1 MFTSV
6 ETLLYFN
13 TTPHQRFTK
22 SAYERTHIWITQ
34 RHNQGGL
41 TMTVGWNDNTPI
53 YRQLKERVVGM
64 MLDGI
69 LKAGDALPSVRQIAA
84 EYQLNPITV
93 SKAYQELVDEN
104 LVEKRR
110 GIGMY
115 VTEGAS
121 EKLLA
126 TERERFIREEWPAM
140 IERIRRLG
148 LNLEELLKSSA
159 GAPGRAPG
167 ASA

>member
-1 MFTSV
+1 
-6 ETLLYFN
+6 
-13 TTPHQRFTK
+13 
-22 SAYERTHIWITQ
+22 
-34 RHNQGGL
+34 
-41 TMTVGWNDNTPI
+41 MTVGWNDNTPI

-69 LKAGDALPSVRQIAA
+69 LKAGDALPSVRSIAA

-140 IERIRRLG
+140 VERIRRLG
-148 LNLEELLKSSA
+148 LNVEQLLRAS
-159 GAPGRAPG
+159 APGGPG
-167 ASA
+167 LVPGGAA

>member
-1 MFTSV
+1 
-6 ETLLYFN
+6 
-13 TTPHQRFTK
+13 
-22 SAYERTHIWITQ
+22 
-34 RHNQGGL
+34 
-41 TMTVGWNDNTPI
+41 MTVGWNDNAPI

-110 GIGMY
+110 G
-115 VTEGAS
+115 
-121 EKLLA
+121 LA
-126 TERERFIREEWPAM
+126 CTLPKEQARNSWPPNA
-140 IERIRRLG
+140 
-148 LNLEELLKSSA
+148 NASSA
-159 GAPGRAPG
+159 RNGRPWSNVSA

>member
-1 MFTSV
+1 
-6 ETLLYFN
+6 
-13 TTPHQRFTK
+13 
-22 SAYERTHIWITQ
+22 
-34 RHNQGGL
+34 
-41 TMTVGWNDNTPI
+41 MTIGWNDNTPI
-53 YRQLKERVVGM
+53 YRQLKERVIGM
-64 MLDGI
+64 MLDGV

-93 SKAYQELVDEN
+93 SKAYQELVDDQ

-115 VTEGAS
+115 VTEGAR

-126 TERERFIREEWPAM
+126 SERERFLREEWPAM

-148 LNLEELLKSSA
+148 LDPDQLLRNP
-159 GAPGRAPG
+159 APGGEA
-167 ASA
+167 

>member
-1 MFTSV
+1 
-6 ETLLYFN
+6 
-13 TTPHQRFTK
+13 
-22 SAYERTHIWITQ
+22 
-34 RHNQGGL
+34 
-41 TMTVGWNDNTPI
+41 MTVGWNDNTPI

-64 MLDGI
+64 MLDGV

-140 IERIRRLG
+140 VERIRRLG
-148 LNLEELLKSSA
+148 LNVDELLKASA
-159 GAPGRAPG
+159 GNAPGG
-167 ASA
+167 SA